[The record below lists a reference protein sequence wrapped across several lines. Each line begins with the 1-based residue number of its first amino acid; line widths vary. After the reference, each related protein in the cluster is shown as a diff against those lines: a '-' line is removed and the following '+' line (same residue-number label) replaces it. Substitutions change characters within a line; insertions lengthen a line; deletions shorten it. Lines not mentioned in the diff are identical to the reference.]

1 MDNHNIKCCA
11 CKCVCV
17 CVRVGTSTKCNTKF
31 SSNQKRKKINASQ
44 PAANNEHSMLS
55 FCCCWCAFR
64 RSERRRWIRWRFC
77 YELLSF
83 LIPLCFFFRPIGKSA
98 TDCARLIFNLDP
110 SPTHWLLNIRG
121 TNTVRM
127 WAPGSK
133 KVTWKHS
140 RKCTFFLLTFCGGSD
155 GGGHFRC
162 QSSAE
167 YEPVSPAGGAA
178 KRRKKRR
185 FPQWAH
191 STPGPEG
198 SLPDFLTSADLGQH
212 SDVWHGP
219 PSRCWPNSAM
229 CPPGYRRRRFSGWRA
244 V

>member
-1 MDNHNIKCCA
+1 MP
-11 CKCVCV
+11 
-17 CVRVGTSTKCNTKF
+17 
-31 SSNQKRKKINASQ
+31 ASQ
-44 PAANNEHSMLS
+44 PAANNELSVLS

-83 LIPLCFFFRPIGKSA
+83 LIPLCFCSRRILSDWSPIWTFFRHTNHWSFR
-98 TDCARLIFNLDP
+98 TLIASGCELP
-110 SPTHWLLNIRG
+110 EAKQSHENIRE
-121 TNTVRM
+121 
-127 WAPGSK
+127 
-133 KVTWKHS
+133 
-140 RKCTFFLLTFCGGSD
+140 KCTFLLTFCGGSD

-162 QSSAE
+162 QSCAE
-167 YEPVSPAGGAA
+167 CGPASPVGGAA

-191 STPGPEG
+191 STPGPEA
-198 SLPDFLTSADLGQH
+198 SLLDFLTSADLGQH

-219 PSRCWPNSAM
+219 PSRCWPNSAT
-229 CPPGYRRRRFSGWRA
+229 CPPGCRRRRFFGWPA